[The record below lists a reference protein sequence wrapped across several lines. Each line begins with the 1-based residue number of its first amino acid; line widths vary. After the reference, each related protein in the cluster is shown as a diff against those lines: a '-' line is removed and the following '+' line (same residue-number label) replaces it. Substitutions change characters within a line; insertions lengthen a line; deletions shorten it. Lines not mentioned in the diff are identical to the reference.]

1 MHYIPPKQHFTPQYK
16 RIPVEFNKS
25 DFTLFILPHLS
36 VSRKGRKPK
45 ISLLKIFNYILYFL
59 HTGCQWKSLQKVIDK
74 NPDGTY
80 EIHYSSVFRWF
91 KRWCQDGSLHN
102 LFESTVARLFLN
114 NKLDL
119 SVLHG
124 DGTTTVAKKGGDN
137 LGYSGHKHFKGEK
150 TVAICDRN
158 CNVLAPFVSAPGNR
172 NECPL
177 FPDAFSGLR
186 RIMKSIGAC
195 IAGSIMSLDGIYD
208 SKNNRKMIF
217 NNGMT
222 PNIPENI
229 RNRKKPKP
237 GPTRKFCQSIFDERF
252 RTIERVFAWEDKFKR
267 ALVRFE
273 FIGQHY
279 FGIKLLAYSMINLRH
294 FVAQ

>member
-1 MHYIPPKQHFTPQYK
+1 M
-16 RIPVEFNKS
+16 
-25 DFTLFILPHLS
+25 
-36 VSRKGRKPK
+36 
-45 ISLLKIFNYILYFL
+45 
-59 HTGCQWKSLQKVIDK
+59 
-74 NPDGTY
+74 
-80 EIHYSSVFRWF
+80 
-91 KRWCQDGSLHN
+91 
-102 LFESTVARLFLN
+102 ARLFLN

-124 DGTTTVAKKGGDN
+124 DGSTTAAKKGGDN

-150 TVAICDRN
+150 TVAICDRH
-158 CNVLAPFVSAPGNR
+158 CNVLAPFVTAPGNR

-177 FPDAFSGLR
+177 FPDALSGLK

-217 NNGMT
+217 NHGMI
-222 PNIPENI
+222 PNIPENKC
-229 RNRKKPKP
+229 NRKKSKP
-237 GPTRKFCQSIFDERF
+237 GPIRKFCQSIFEERF
-252 RTIERVFAWEDKFKR
+252 RTIERVFAWENKFKR

-273 FIGQHY
+273 FISQHY

-294 FVAQ
+294 FVTQ